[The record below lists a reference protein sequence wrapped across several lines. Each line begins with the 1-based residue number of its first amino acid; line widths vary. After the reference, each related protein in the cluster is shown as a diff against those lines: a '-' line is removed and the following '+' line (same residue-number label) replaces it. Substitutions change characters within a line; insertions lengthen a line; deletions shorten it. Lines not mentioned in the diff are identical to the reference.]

1 MNIDGHDRSGAGGVD
16 LTGLTTEARNAR
28 SDQLDTFTVTEL
40 LELMNDEDATVAAT
54 VRRALPD
61 IARGVELVTGRL
73 RAGGRLVY
81 LGAGTSGRL
90 GGLDAA
96 ECPPTF
102 NTRPEQVVGL
112 IAGGETALRRAVEG
126 AEDSPELA
134 ASDLQQL
141 ALGGEDVVVGLTAS
155 GRTPYVLGGLRH
167 ARASGAATVSIACN
181 APAEVSSCADVAI
194 ELDNGPEV
202 LTGSTRLKAGT
213 STKLV
218 LNMLST
224 AAMVQIG
231 KVFGNLMVDVV
242 PTNQKLERRARTII
256 AMATGVDEQAASRYY
271 QRAGRRPKV
280 AIVMILAGVDRTEA
294 ERRLRA
300 AHGYVREAL
309 AT

>member
-1 MNIDGHDRSGAGGVD
+1 MNTDGHGPADGVD

-28 SDQLDTFTVTEL
+28 SEQLDTLGVAEL
-40 LELMNDEDATVAAT
+40 LELMNDEDATVPAT
-54 VRRALPD
+54 VRRALPE
-61 IARGVELVTGRL
+61 IARAVELITDRL
-73 RAGGRLVY
+73 RGGGRLIY

-90 GGLDAA
+90 GVLDAA

-102 NTRPEQVVGL
+102 NTRPGQVVGL
-112 IAGGETALRRAVEG
+112 IAGGETALLRAVEG

-134 ASDLQQL
+134 ARDLHQLGLNSD
-141 ALGGEDVVVGLTAS
+141 DVVVGLSAS
-155 GRTPYVLGGLRH
+155 GRTPYVLAALRQ
-167 ARASGAATVSIACN
+167 ARATGAATVSVACN
-181 APAEVSSCADVAI
+181 APAVSSGCADVAI

-224 AAMVQIG
+224 ASMVQIG

-242 PTNQKLERRARTII
+242 PTNEKLERRARSII
-256 AMATGVDEQAASRYY
+256 AVATGVDEQAASHYY

-294 ERRLRA
+294 EQRLRA

-309 AT
+309 GT

>member
-1 MNIDGHDRSGAGGVD
+1 MNTDGPDLHGAEGVD
-16 LTGLTTEARNAR
+16 LTGLSTEARNAR
-28 SDQLDTFTVTEL
+28 SEHLDTLGVPEL
-40 LELMNDEDATVAAT
+40 LRLMNDEDARVAAT
-54 VRRALPD
+54 VRRALPE
-61 IARGVELVTGRL
+61 IARAVELITDRL
-73 RAGGRLVY
+73 RAGGRLIY

-90 GGLDAA
+90 GVLDAA

-112 IAGGETALRRAVEG
+112 IAGGETALLHAVEG

-134 ASDLQQL
+134 ARDLQQL
-141 ALGGEDVVVGLTAS
+141 ALSPDDVVVGLTAS

-167 ARASGAATVSIACN
+167 ARATGAATVSVACN
-181 APAEVSSCADVAI
+181 APAVVSSCADVAI
-194 ELDNGPEV
+194 ELDNGAEV

-242 PTNQKLERRARTII
+242 PTNEKLERRARTII
-256 AMATGVDEQAASRYY
+256 ATATGVDEQAASRYY
-271 QRAGRRPKV
+271 RSAGRRPKV
-280 AIVMILAGVDRTEA
+280 AIVMILAGVDRSEA
-294 ERRLRA
+294 ERRLDA
-300 AHGYVREAL
+300 AQGYVREAL
-309 AT
+309 ET